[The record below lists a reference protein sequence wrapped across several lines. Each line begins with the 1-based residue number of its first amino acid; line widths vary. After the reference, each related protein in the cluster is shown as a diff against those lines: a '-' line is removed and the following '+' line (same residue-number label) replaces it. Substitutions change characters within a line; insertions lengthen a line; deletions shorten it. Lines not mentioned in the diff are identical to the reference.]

1 MSDCTRRQ
9 FLILAGRAALLG
21 AAGGAVLTRRWAV
34 PAALAQEGEPAAPAG
49 GSPAMS
55 VARGADPAAIT
66 RAAIGALGGM
76 ERFVH
81 AGDDVIVKPNIC
93 TDYHP
98 PEYAA
103 TTNPIVVGTL
113 VSMCLEAGAGRVRVM
128 DRPFAGT
135 PEPAY
140 DISGIAS
147 AVAAAGGEM
156 EVMSPMKYVETAIP
170 DGRDLTSCEIY
181 QDILDANLVINVPIA
196 KTHSLARLTLG
207 GKNLL
212 GTVHYASQLHR
223 NLGQRVADL
232 VSLVR
237 PALTVVDA
245 VRILTANGPT
255 GGNLDDVKLTNTVI
269 ASPDIVAADAYA
281 ATLFGLTGADIDYV
295 RACADMG
302 LGTLRLDTLKIEEIS
317 V

>member
-1 MSDCTRRQ
+1 LT
-9 FLILAGRAALLG
+9 LAGRAALLS
-21 AAGGAVLTRRWAV
+21 AAGGAWLTRRWAL
-34 PAALAQEGEPAAPAG
+34 PEASAQTDEPAAPDDLPG
-49 GSPAMS
+49 MS

-66 RAAIGALGGM
+66 RAAVAALGGM

-113 VSMCLEAGAGRVRVM
+113 VSLCLEAGAGRVRVM

-135 PEPAY
+135 PGPAY
-140 DISGIAS
+140 DISGIAT

-156 EVMSPMKYVETAIP
+156 EVMSPMKYVEVPIP
-170 DGRDLTSCEIY
+170 EGRDLAKVEIY
-181 QDILDANLVINVPIA
+181 GDILEANVVINVPIA

-245 VRILTANGPT
+245 VRVLTANGPT
-255 GGNLDDVKLTNTVI
+255 GGNLDDVKLMNTII
-269 ASPDIVAADAYA
+269 ASPDIVAADAYT
-281 ATLFGLTGADIDYV
+281 ATLFGLTGADIPYV
-295 RACADMG
+295 QAGADMG
-302 LGTLRLDTLKIEEIS
+302 LGTMQLDALKIEEIS